1 LQRTL
6 PVLVVSVVLFVT
18 ITVLL
23 CLPCCARVGA
33 CTCIGDEGEKR
44 YGNWKQAIWF
54 IFALIILVAG
64 CVAGIFAN
72 VQSNVIISDTGNAF
86 NSKLNDIKQ
95 IGDNITEVLQNTT
108 YQVPGGIVSEIENA
122 LSNMSA
128 DIQETT
134 SHVKQ
139 VGPYKDIYAYASTV
153 WIILLGIVACA
164 YIAIGNK
171 FLFHLIG
178 FMAWCVLIG
187 VCIFMIVMFLISVIF
202 SDICREVN
210 YNPGILELI
219 RNSAE
224 DAYTTVADLYQNDA
238 DQLVNSVCNELSQI
252 CPKQPD
258 LCYCNASVFTD
269 LPNRIVVEP
278 SGKTTVATCATSC
291 VNSNLKNLSNTVTD
305 AVELYVLLKSVL
317 ADVNQ
322 LVLGIAD
329 PDTKAT
335 LNDAVCH
342 TSTVTQPLWAA
353 CGLVLFALSFL
364 AITLLAVDRAVCCF
378 KDPYWNSDEYHE
390 ML

>member
-1 LQRTL
+1 
-6 PVLVVSVVLFVT
+6 
-18 ITVLL
+18 
-23 CLPCCARVGA
+23 
-33 CTCIGDEGEKR
+33 
-44 YGNWKQAIWF
+44 
-54 IFALIILVAG
+54 
-64 CVAGIFAN
+64 
-72 VQSNVIISDTGNAF
+72 
-86 NSKLNDIKQ
+86 
-95 IGDNITEVLQNTT
+95 
-108 YQVPGGIVSEIENA
+108 
-122 LSNMSA
+122 
-128 DIQETT
+128 
-134 SHVKQ
+134 
-139 VGPYKDIYAYASTV
+139 
-153 WIILLGIVACA
+153 
-164 YIAIGNK
+164 
-171 FLFHLIG
+171 
-178 FMAWCVLIG
+178 VLIG

-219 RNSAE
+219 QNAAE
-224 DAYTTVADLYQNDA
+224 DAYTSVSNNYQNA
-238 DQLVNSVCNELSQI
+238 SNQLVNTVCDELSQI